1 MVHRQKL
8 VGGPD
13 SGNEKYVT
21 REPEPLLTVHGVCK
35 SFGNEMVLR
44 DVSFSVKTGEVIGLV
59 GPSGCGKS
67 TLLRC
72 INGLEKVDAGQ
83 VFLSGRPLHGKGDA
97 SLRSGG
103 EIGMVFQQFH
113 LFSHMPVIDNI
124 TLGLEK
130 VKKMSRSEATAKAG
144 ELLDA
149 VGLGGKAASYP
160 MELSGGQQQRVAIAR
175 AMAMDPSLL
184 LFDEPT
190 SALDPEMIYE
200 VLDVI
205 RDIAKRRTT
214 MVIVTHEMNFIRG
227 VAGRMLFLEHGE
239 ILEDAHPCAFFGP
252 DNHPRIRSFLKRIVH
267 YQDHDAFGA
276 SGGPSYD
283 A

>member
-13 SGNEKYVT
+13 SGNEKHVT
-21 REPEPLLTVHGVCK
+21 REPKPLLTVHGVCK
-35 SFGNEMVLR
+35 SFGNETVLR

-83 VFLSGRPLHGKGDA
+83 VLLSAESSRGAEGR
-97 SLRSGG
+97 
-103 EIGMVFQQFH
+103 IGMVFQQFH
-113 LFSHMPVIDNI
+113 LFSHMPVLENI

-130 VKKMSRSEATAKAG
+130 VKKMPRTEAAQKAKD
-144 ELLDA
+144 LLAA
-149 VGLGGKAASYP
+149 VGLTGKAASYP

-205 RDIAKRRTT
+205 RDIARRKTT
-214 MVIVTHEMNFIRG
+214 MIIVTHEMNFIQG

-239 ILEDAHPCAFFGP
+239 ILEDAHPYAFFGP